1 MFIDEKSLKKGG
13 CLNRVFI
20 VFRCLN
26 RLFYPKLKIKQLFKL
41 KKLLKFI
48 KNFEI
53 KKKKFFIDLATKNRK
68 VFKLENIENNMFGLF
83 KRKKEI
89 EEIKEE
95 TKKGFDSVKKDIV
108 SVSGWIKHLD
118 SEKNTQKSNI
128 NELKEELSSIRDEIE
143 GIKNAFEIMNQS
155 SLNRL
160 SKNSKQAVQKQTAVQ
175 GVQTGVQTGVE
186 TPNLDKFSITE
197 RAILWVLLNSDMKLS
212 YEDIGAMLGKEKST
226 IRGQINRIKQKSESL
241 IEELYETNGKKR
253 VYIPEK
259 TKEKLLKKAKVRV
272 KGEKKDK
279 KKKKVSDY

>member
-1 MFIDEKSLKKGG
+1 
-13 CLNRVFI
+13 
-20 VFRCLN
+20 
-26 RLFYPKLKIKQLFKL
+26 
-41 KKLLKFI
+41 
-48 KNFEI
+48 
-53 KKKKFFIDLATKNRK
+53 
-68 VFKLENIENNMFGLF
+68 MFGLF

-89 EEIKEE
+89 EEIKDE
-95 TKKGFDSVKKDIV
+95 TKKGFDSVKKDVV
-108 SVSGWIKHLD
+108 SISDWIKHLD
-118 SEKNTQKSNI
+118 LEKNNQKTDI
-128 NELKEELSSIRDEIE
+128 NNLKEELSSIKEEIE
-143 GIKNAFEIMNQS
+143 GIKNAFEVMNQA

-160 SKNSKQAVQKQTAVQ
+160 SKNNKHAVQKQTAVQ

-241 IEELYETNGKKR
+241 VEELYENNGKKR

-272 KGEKKDK
+272 KNKEKNK